1 MPTVVIGGYS
11 GWVRDL
17 MSRFKELGEELKS
30 VLSGR
35 GARLLDS
42 FLPLLIFL
50 VLNPLLGVDA
60 ALWGSLVVAG
70 LFAIVRILK
79 KESLVYALGGLGGVL
94 LAGLFVKL
102 SGSESGFF
110 LPGLISGAITVVLCT
125 VSVVMNRPLVAW
137 TSFIA
142 RRWPLNWYWHPK
154 VLPAY
159 NEVTII
165 WAVAFSARLVFEFW
179 LFQREAVNALGITK
193 ILLGWP
199 FTVILLIA
207 SYLYGLWRLD
217 HLSGPSVE
225 EFNSGKEPP
234 WEGQK
239 RGF

>member
-1 MPTVVIGGYS
+1 
-11 GWVRDL
+11 
-17 MSRFKELGEELKS
+17 MSRLKELQEELKS

-50 VLNPLLGVDA
+50 VANPLFGVNIALGA
-60 ALWGSLVVAG
+60 ALAVAG
-70 LFAIVRILK
+70 VFAVFRIVK

-94 LAGLFVKL
+94 LAGIFVKL
-102 SGSESGFF
+102 SGSDAGFF
-110 LPGLISGAITVVLCT
+110 LPGLISGAITIVLCT
-125 VSVVMNRPLVAW
+125 VSVVINRPLVAW

-142 RRWPLNWYWHPK
+142 RRWPLAWYWHPN

-165 WAVAFSARLVFEFW
+165 WAVAFSIRLALEFW
-179 LFQREAVNALGITK
+179 LFQQEAVNALGITK
-193 ILLGWP
+193 IILGWP
-199 FTVILLIA
+199 FIVILLIA
-207 SYLYGLWRLD
+207 TYLYGLWRLSQ
-217 HLSGPSVE
+217 LKGPSVE
-225 EFNSGKEPP
+225 EFKTGKIPP